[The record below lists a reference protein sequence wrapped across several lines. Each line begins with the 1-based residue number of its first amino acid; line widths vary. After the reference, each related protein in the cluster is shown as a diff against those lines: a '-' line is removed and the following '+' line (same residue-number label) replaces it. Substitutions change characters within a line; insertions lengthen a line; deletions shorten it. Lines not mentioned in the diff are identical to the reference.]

1 MLKARVH
8 DGAGCA
14 EEQFD
19 ATLQEEAEGEG
30 FEPSKSLVPPRAP
43 SFRWGYRGGWLG
55 LPGE

>member
-30 FEPSKSLVPPRAP
+30 FEPSKSLHP
-43 SFRWGYRGGWLG
+43 
-55 LPGE
+55 